1 VRTKSRILALH
12 ATFVDHVC
20 IYCGHNEPAALMWIP
35 KWQTIKDAYLRHGR
49 NSKKRLEAIELTQ
62 GADVVCQNCQTYFET
77 QDVLGEDRDPR
88 RPTLYLYR
96 VGVQ

>member
-1 VRTKSRILALH
+1 MALH